1 MNSLFKPSMIFFAV
15 FTALSSVATLPA
27 WANDNRTTLHQ
38 EYSRLEFTQIRTKAI
53 RRLQEYGY
61 QVHSIQLKEET
72 NQPIF
77 VIFASKNGVRY
88 VIKLTYPHLKII
100 HERREDWYF
109 KRLS

>member
-1 MNSLFKPSMIFFAV
+1 MIFFAV
-15 FTALSSVATLPA
+15 FTALSSLSALPV
-27 WANDNRTTLHQ
+27 WANDNGVAPHQ
-38 EYSRLEFTQIRTKAI
+38 EYNRLEFTQTRTKAI

-61 QVHSIQLKEET
+61 QVHSIQLKEES

-77 VIFASKNGVRY
+77 LIFASKNGVRY